1 MLKLIYIALV
11 IIISLWTFYVFM
23 EKDYDYQNEMRRIQ
37 YIETKNQ
44 KKKDYINYN
53 RTNTTPCEIPGLF
66 TPRDC
71 YIDSEYTCKWNERA
85 DRCNQII

>member
-23 EKDYDYQNEMRRIQ
+23 EQDYDYQNELRRIQ
-37 YIETKNQ
+37 YIETRYQ

-53 RTNTTPCEIPGLF
+53 RMNTTPCEIPGLN
-66 TPRDC
+66 TPREC
-71 YIDSEYTCKWNERA
+71 YIESEYKCKWSEKA
-85 DRCNQII
+85 ERCNQLN